1 MKTFLMHKAH
11 DFDLE
16 RTSPPNEGVLYQA
29 LELETL
35 LSAMAIKDQLV
46 FDVSK
51 KAILTGLYDGLETI
65 VYRQHALRDCLENPS
80 TIRQLYLLT
89 GEAIERQR
97 KEWCSF
103 REYLSGRLDNSVAVT
118 LIYVDVLRRI
128 RKLVDWSSVTFKSEA
143 FTTLFTTLARELSDD
158 YFAVVS
164 DHLSR
169 LEFRRG
175 VLVSARFG
183 KGAQRRRIYLAQAPR
198 ALGELADAP
207 LRQTPSA
214 GYTLHLAPRDE
225 AGARAISELRDRGL
239 GLAANALAKSADHIL
254 SFFRMLQTELAF
266 YIGCLNLHERLL
278 GLGAPVSFP
287 SATATGVARFSSTD
301 LYDVCLAL
309 AMNKR
314 PVGNEIAAD
323 DKSLIIVT
331 GANRGGKT
339 TFLRNVG
346 LAQLMMRSGMFA
358 PAAHLQANIVDG
370 LFTHYKREEDA
381 TMKSGKF
388 DEELSRM
395 NDIANVL
402 TSHALV
408 MFDKSFA
415 ATNEREG
422 SEIARQIVSALMEK
436 KLKVIFV
443 SHQYDFAHGFF
454 VKHSLDPILAG
465 GQTRRRP

>member
-80 TIRQLYLLT
+80 TIRQLYLLA

-103 REYLSGRLDNSVAVT
+103 REYPSGRLDHSVAVM

-175 VLVSARFG
+175 VLVSARLG
-183 KGAQRRRIYLAQAPR
+183 KGLRGAEYILRKPLAPSGNWLTRLFAKRPPRGTPFIWRPETKR
-198 ALGELADAP
+198 ALGP
-207 LRQTPSA
+207 
-214 GYTLHLAPRDE
+214 
-225 AGARAISELRDRGL
+225 
-239 GLAANALAKSADHIL
+239 
-254 SFFRMLQTELAF
+254 
-266 YIGCLNLHERLL
+266 
-278 GLGAPVSFP
+278 FP
-287 SATATGVARFSSTD
+287 S
-301 LYDVCLAL
+301 
-309 AMNKR
+309 
-314 PVGNEIAAD
+314 
-323 DKSLIIVT
+323 
-331 GANRGGKT
+331 
-339 TFLRNVG
+339 
-346 LAQLMMRSGMFA
+346 
-358 PAAHLQANIVDG
+358 
-370 LFTHYKREEDA
+370 
-381 TMKSGKF
+381 
-388 DEELSRM
+388 
-395 NDIANVL
+395 
-402 TSHALV
+402 
-408 MFDKSFA
+408 
-415 ATNEREG
+415 
-422 SEIARQIVSALMEK
+422 
-436 KLKVIFV
+436 
-443 SHQYDFAHGFF
+443 
-454 VKHSLDPILAG
+454 
-465 GQTRRRP
+465 